1 MSRELLVWMLLAQAF
16 CSLFMLGLIWFVQ
29 VVHYPLFRNV
39 GSQEFRMYELLHT
52 NRTGYVVALP
62 MMGEM
67 LIALLLAWKI
77 GNGYAW
83 AGLGVLAMIWLG
95 TVAWQIPA
103 HGALVRGFN
112 ESTWRKLVRT
122 NWLRTIG
129 WSARGVI
136 SLLWIAKEMGVV

>member
-1 MSRELLVWMLLAQAF
+1 MSREMLVWLLLAQAF

-39 GSQEFRMYELLHT
+39 GRDEFRMYEFRHT

-67 LIALLLAWKI
+67 LLALGLAWKV
-77 GNGYAW
+77 GGGYAW
-83 AGLGVLAMIWLG
+83 TGLVVLAMIWLG
-95 TVAWQIPA
+95 TVVWQIPA
-103 HGALVRGFN
+103 HGALVRGFD
-112 ESTWRKLVRT
+112 ESAWRKLVRT

-129 WSARGVI
+129 WSVRGVI
-136 SLLWIAKEMGVV
+136 SLLWIAKEL